1 MQSEDIPL
9 PPMPPAYWR
18 GRRLQRG
25 QRWQQA
31 IDAYR
36 AVLPSPEDAE
46 VQFRI
51 GYACEKQGDLPAALA
66 AYAEAVR
73 DAAQAPPI
81 RQYRLGFVAD
91 ALREW
96 ESAAAAYRAAIA
108 AGGTVPN
115 WFYRLGRVLE
125 RLERWREAGDAYAQA
140 IRRGGDR
147 PAWRSRLFR
156 TCCMT
161 GDWDGVS
168 AYYRRDA
175 AVPDEVSALLD
186 APPDA
191 LTLERV
197 AAALAAGETGGA
209 LPAEWWQS
217 VYVRLF
223 NLGRLHE
230 AYAAKRLAVARAR
243 QQAEPLAGS
252 TRHRLDAAAACIDQ
266 ADYGAA
272 LELLQPLIGG
282 SGTAAEEARE
292 MAAGVCLMQG
302 DIAGASG
309 LWRFTEA
316 DRPFRR
322 LIEGRRVA
330 IVGAANSGLEA
341 GAEIDSADIVI
352 RTNFLN
358 PDTVAQRAALTGAR
372 TDISYYNFA
381 FEEKNRARILAVLR
395 ENPLQAVVLHQ
406 AGYGQASAA
415 YAGLL
420 PVRRNYLFR
429 GLYGFTAYAIPRIL
443 YDVLR
448 FRPAEVRL
456 YNSDFFL
463 GKDIHY
469 QGYLKPGDYPDHDPE
484 FVFMMSYHDILRNFL
499 FTRRLQDLGLCSGDS
514 VCTAVLALLPEEFLH
529 RMTLRVGALRPASA

>member
-1 MQSEDIPL
+1 
-9 PPMPPAYWR
+9 MPPAYWR
-18 GRRLQRG
+18 GRRLQRRR
-25 QRWQQA
+25 RWREA

-36 AVLPSPEDAE
+36 AALSSPDDAE
-46 VQFRI
+46 LWFRI
-51 GYACEKQGDLPAALA
+51 GYVREKLGDLPAALES
-66 AYAEAVR
+66 YAEAVR
-73 DAAQAPPI
+73 GAADAPPI

-91 ALREW
+91 ALRRW
-96 ESAAAAYRAAIA
+96 EVAADAYGAAIA
-108 AGGTVPN
+108 AGGMVPN

-125 RLERWREAGDAYAQA
+125 RLERWRAAGEAYARA
-140 IRRGGDR
+140 IEGGGDR
-147 PAWRSRLFR
+147 PAWRGRLLR

-161 GDWDGVS
+161 GDWRGVS
-168 AYYRRDA
+168 TYYRRDE
-175 AVPDEVSALLD
+175 AVPEGISALLD
-186 APPDA
+186 APA
-191 LTLERV
+191 AELTPQRV
-197 AAALAAGETGGA
+197 AAALASGAAGDS

-217 VYVRLF
+217 AYVRLF

-243 QQAEPLAGS
+243 LRAERGLADS
-252 TRHRLDAAAACIDQ
+252 TRHRLDAAASCIDQ
-266 ADYGAA
+266 AAYGAA
-272 LELLQPLIGG
+272 LDLLRPLAGG
-282 SGTAAEEARE
+282 TDAMADEARE
-292 MAAGVCLMQG
+292 MAAGACLMAG
-302 DIAGASG
+302 DIAGAAG

-322 LIEGRRVA
+322 LIEGRRIA
-330 IVGAANSGLEA
+330 IVGAANSGLAA
-341 GAEIDSADIVI
+341 GAVIDAADIVI

-358 PDTVAQRAALTGAR
+358 PDTVAARAALTGAR
-372 TDISYYNFA
+372 TDICYYNFA
-381 FEEKNRARILAVLR
+381 FEEKNRARILALLKD
-395 ENPLQAVVLHQ
+395 NPLQAVVLHQ
-406 AGYGQASAA
+406 AGYDRACRT

-484 FVFMMSYHDILRNFL
+484 FLFMMSYHDILRNFL
-499 FTRRLQDLGLCSGDS
+499 FTKRLRDLGLCGGDA
-514 VCTAVLALLPEEFLH
+514 VCAAVLDLSPEDFLD
-529 RMTLRVGALRPASA
+529 RMTIRVGALKPPSA

>member
-1 MQSEDIPL
+1 
-9 PPMPPAYWR
+9 MPPAYWR

-36 AVLPSPEDAE
+36 AALPSPDDAE

-51 GYACEKQGDLPAALA
+51 GYACEKQGDLPAART

-73 DAAQAPPI
+73 DAAQALPI

-96 ESAAAAYRAAIA
+96 EGAAAAYSAAIE

-125 RLERWREAGDAYAQA
+125 RLERWREAGEAYAQA

-161 GDWDGVS
+161 GDWRGVS
-168 AYYRRDA
+168 AYYRRDE
-175 AVPDEVSALLD
+175 AVPADVSALLEAA
-186 APPDA
+186 APE
-191 LTLERV
+191 LTPERV
-197 AAALAAGETGGA
+197 AAALAAGEKAGV

-217 VYVRLF
+217 AYVRLF

-230 AYAAKRLAVARAR
+230 AYAAKRLAVTRAR
-243 QQAEPLAGS
+243 QRAERGLEDS
-252 TRHRLDAAAACIDQ
+252 VRHRLDAAASCIDQ

-272 LELLQPLIGG
+272 LELLRPLAGG
-282 SGTAAEEARE
+282 VDAAAEEARE
-292 MAAGVCLMQG
+292 MAAGACLMQG
-302 DIAGASG
+302 DIAGASA

-322 LIEGRRVA
+322 LIEGKRIA

-341 GAEIDSADIVI
+341 GAEIDAADIVI

-358 PDTVAQRAALTGAR
+358 PDSVAERAALTGAR

-395 ENPLQAVVLHQ
+395 ENPLKAVVLHQ
-406 AGYGQASAA
+406 AGYGQASTA

-448 FRPAEVRL
+448 YRPAEVRL

-499 FTRRLQDLGLCSGDS
+499 FTRRLRDLGLCSGDS
-514 VCTAVLALLPEEFLH
+514 VCTAVLALSPEEFLH
-529 RMTLRVGALRPASA
+529 RMTVRVGALKPDSA

>member
-1 MQSEDIPL
+1 
-9 PPMPPAYWR
+9 MPPAYWR

-25 QRWQQA
+25 QRWREA

-36 AVLPSPEDAE
+36 AALPSPDDAE

-51 GYACEKQGDLPAALA
+51 GYACEKQGDLPAALDS
-66 AYAEAVR
+66 YAEAVR
-73 DAAQAPPI
+73 DAPDAPPI
-81 RQYRLGFVAD
+81 RPYRLGFVAD

-96 ESAAAAYRAAIA
+96 EVAATAYRAAIA

-125 RLERWREAGDAYAQA
+125 RLERWREAGEAYAQA

-161 GDWDGVS
+161 GDWRGVS
-168 AYYRRDA
+168 AYYRRDE
-175 AVPDEVSALLD
+175 AVVEGIAPLLD
-186 APPDA
+186 APA
-191 LTLERV
+191 SELTPQRV

-217 VYVRLF
+217 AYVRLF

-243 QQAEPLAGS
+243 QRAEKGLGES
-252 TRHRLDAAAACIDQ
+252 VRHRLDAAASCIDQ
-266 ADYGAA
+266 TDYGAA
-272 LELLQPLIGG
+272 LELLRPLTGG
-282 SGTAAEEARE
+282 TDATAEEARE
-292 MAAGVCLMQG
+292 MAAGACLMAG
-302 DIAGASG
+302 DVAAAAGR
-309 LWRFTEA
+309 WRFTEA

-322 LIEGRRVA
+322 LIEGKRVA

-358 PDTVAQRAALTGAR
+358 PDSVAERAALTGAR

-395 ENPLQAVVLHQ
+395 QNPLKAVVLHQ

-448 FRPAEVRL
+448 CRPAQVRL

-469 QGYLKPGDYPDHDPE
+469 RGYLKPGDYPNHDPE

-499 FTRRLQDLGLCSGDS
+499 FTRRLYDLGLCSGDA
-514 VCTAVLALLPEEFLH
+514 VCAAVLALSPGGFLD
-529 RMTLRVGALRPASA
+529 RMTVRVGALRPPSA